1 MYDSNNINFDAYA
14 FAEFYEKY
22 IIPEIKDIMPYIKGT
37 GEYKVG
43 YVEWSDGVP
52 VNFIP
57 AYPVPTNVP
66 ANYIPMNV
74 NFPEKKEIA
83 S

>member
-1 MYDSNNINFDAYA
+1 MYDSDSNNINSDNFDSYS

-22 IIPEIKDIMPYIKGT
+22 IIPEIKDIIPYIKGT

-57 AYPVPTNVP
+57 AYPVPANVP
-66 ANYIPMNV
+66 ANYIPVNV
-74 NFPEKKEIA
+74 NFPSK
-83 S
+83 